1 MIPGMN
7 PRQMQ
12 QAMKK
17 MGIKQETLPAHEVI
31 IRLAGKDLVISQPEV
46 TRINMM
52 GQMTFQ
58 IAGAVEEREQETA
71 PSITE
76 EDIQTVM
83 DQANVTKEVAEQA
96 ITDANGDLAEAI
108 LSLSEDE

>member
-31 IRLAGKDLVISQPEV
+31 IRLGDTELVISNPEV

-58 IAGAVEEREQETA
+58 IAGAVEERETESA
-71 PSITE
+71 PSITD
-76 EDIQTVM
+76 EDIQTVI
-83 DQANVTKEVAEQA
+83 DQTGVTQEVAKQA
-96 ITDANGDLAEAI
+96 IADANGDLAEAI
-108 LSLSEDE
+108 LALSEDE